1 VPRFVIKLALIGT
14 LLTAPITPPVITY
27 AFAHGGSE
35 PWFAGGDI
43 VGALLG
49 LAPQPGSH
57 GRRQASHERNF
68 HRSHKAQRIN
78 ASLKPH
84 EAQRK
89 TLLDQVADTHTREDD
104 VSKGSAPSADRAPD
118 QVQAAPASVTE
129 RETEQTVGMAPVIR
143 PTDAAQNAP
152 PPIIESKGMPIT
164 RSLEALSV
172 VMVVVVAL
180 GLVKL
185 LLRRTY
191 VKQDFAFGVMRRLQ
205 RPANYVRQVDLL
217 RRHKNQVEA
226 DYETVQ
232 RAANKALDR
241 IAEAEAE
248 IASSRQ
254 PS

>member
-1 VPRFVIKLALIGT
+1 MEVL
-14 LLTAPITPPVITY
+14 
-27 AFAHGGSE
+27 
-35 PWFAGGDI
+35 
-43 VGALLG
+43 
-49 LAPQPGSH
+49 SH
-57 GRRQASHERNF
+57 GLLVAILSARYWALRPSPVRMGGGRHRTSAIST
-68 HRSHKAQRIN
+68 RSHKAQRIN

-104 VSKGSAPSADRAPD
+104 VSKGTAPSAHRAPD

-205 RPANYVRQVDLL
+205 RPANYVRQVDFL
-217 RRHKNQVEA
+217 RRQKNQVEA

-248 IASSRQ
+248 IGSSRQ

>member
-1 VPRFVIKLALIGT
+1 
-14 LLTAPITPPVITY
+14 
-27 AFAHGGSE
+27 
-35 PWFAGGDI
+35 
-43 VGALLG
+43 
-49 LAPQPGSH
+49 
-57 GRRQASHERNF
+57 
-68 HRSHKAQRIN
+68 
-78 ASLKPH
+78 
-84 EAQRK
+84 
-89 TLLDQVADTHTREDD
+89 
-104 VSKGSAPSADRAPD
+104 
-118 QVQAAPASVTE
+118 
-129 RETEQTVGMAPVIR
+129 
-143 PTDAAQNAP
+143 
-152 PPIIESKGMPIT
+152 MPIT

-248 IASSRQ
+248 IGSSRQ

>member
-1 VPRFVIKLALIGT
+1 VPRFMIKLALVGT

-57 GRRQASHERNF
+57 VRRQASHERNF
-68 HRSHKAQRIN
+68 HPSHKAQRIN
-78 ASLKPH
+78 PSLKPH

-89 TLLDQVADTHTREDD
+89 TLLDQVADTHPREDD
-104 VSKGSAPSADRAPD
+104 VSKGGASPADRAPD
-118 QVQAAPASVTE
+118 QVQAAPTSITE

-164 RSLEALSV
+164 RSALSV

-191 VKQDFAFGVMRRLQ
+191 IKRGFAVGVMRRLQ
-205 RPANYVRQVDLL
+205 RPANYVRQVDFL
-217 RRHKNQVEA
+217 RRQKNQVEA

-232 RAANKALDR
+232 RAAKKALDR